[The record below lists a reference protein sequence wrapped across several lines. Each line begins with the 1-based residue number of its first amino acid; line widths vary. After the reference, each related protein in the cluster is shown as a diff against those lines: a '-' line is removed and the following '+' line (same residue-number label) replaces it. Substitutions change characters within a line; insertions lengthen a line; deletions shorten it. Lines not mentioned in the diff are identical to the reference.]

1 MCLDFRKDLTNRFLC
16 YPKYNKKK
24 KLMINYRK
32 YISGITVLATGF
44 FLAQSTVST
53 VLYSP
58 NFESQK
64 SGLNLP
70 SPAVTIEKA
79 FLSPKELVDVN
90 LNTMMTDPVL
100 KNATWGFVIYDPKTK
115 KIISSYNE
123 NSPLVPASTTK
134 LLTTETALHLLGENY
149 RWMTQLEY
157 SGEIDESGVLNG
169 NLYIVGS
176 GDPSLGTNKAGAW
189 SYKEIVSDFVSGMTR
204 EGIKKVNGD
213 IIIQTA
219 LFKGNISRLPENVVW
234 LENNNYYLPVGT
246 TREINPANEKL
257 IVKKGNNSASDKKY
271 FYVSPYANQMVYAEK
286 YDGDGVL
293 TTKIPDAPAFL
304 ANTFKATLVKS
315 GVGVTGKVTPRT
327 TDAAPEASKMI
338 SAYKSPTLSDI
349 IYYTNQRSDNGLAEA
364 LLKTVGFQKMG
375 DQTSESGRIV
385 VNEHLKDVAFD
396 VEGLNYMDG
405 SGLSRSNHVTPI
417 SQVKFLTSLMNQK
430 YYKTYFDSLPI
441 AGQTGTLK
449 RMFIGEGNGQ
459 IFAKTGTLNK
469 VKALTGYMKTN
480 SGRTL
485 VFSILVNNYSGSV
498 DMVKNRIERILQPAL
513 DL

>member
-1 MCLDFRKDLTNRFLC
+1 MVNF
-16 YPKYNKKK
+16 
-24 KLMINYRK
+24 RK
-32 YISGITVLATGF
+32 YISGITVLASGF
-44 FLAQSTVST
+44 FLAQSTVSA

-58 NFESQK
+58 SYDNQK

-70 SPAVTIEKA
+70 SPVAAVEKTI
-79 FLSPKELVDVN
+79 LSPKELVDISV
-90 LNTMMTDPVL
+90 NTMMADPVL
-100 KNATWGFVIYDPKTK
+100 KNANWGFVIYDPKTK

-134 LLTTETALHLLGENY
+134 LLTTETALNLLGENY

-157 SGEIDESGVLNG
+157 SGSIDENGVLNG

-189 SYKEIVSDFVSGMTR
+189 SYKEIVSDFVSGMSR

-219 LFKGNISRLPENVVW
+219 LFKGNISRLPKNVVW

-257 IVKKGNNSASDKKY
+257 IVKKGNNLVSDKKY
-271 FYVSPYANQMVYAEK
+271 FYVSPYANQMVYADK

-304 ANTFKATLVKS
+304 ANTFRATLVKS
-315 GVGVTGKVTPRT
+315 GVGVTGKVSPKM
-327 TDAAPEASKMI
+327 TDAAPESRKMV
-338 SAYKSPTLSDI
+338 SLYKSPTLADI
-349 IYYTNQRSDNGLAEA
+349 IYYTNQRSDNALAEA
-364 LLKTVGFQKMG
+364 LLKTVGFQTMG
-375 DQTSESGRIV
+375 DQTSESGRIA
-385 VNEHLKDVAFD
+385 VNEHLKDVSFD
-396 VEGLNYMDG
+396 IQGLNYIDG
-405 SGLSRSNHVTPI
+405 SGLSRSNTVTPI

-441 AGQTGTLK
+441 GGQSGTLK
-449 RMFIGEGNGQ
+449 SMFLGEGNGQ
-459 IFAKTGTLNK
+459 VFAKTGTLNK
-469 VKALTGYMKTN
+469 VKTLAGYIKTN

-485 VFSILVNNYSGSV
+485 VFSLLVNNYAGSV
-498 DMVKNRIERILQPAL
+498 AQVKSKMQNILQPVL

>member
-1 MCLDFRKDLTNRFLC
+1 
-16 YPKYNKKK
+16 
-24 KLMINYRK
+24 MINYRK

-58 NFESQK
+58 NFDSQK

-70 SPAVTIEKA
+70 SPATAIEKA

-100 KNATWGFVIYDPKTK
+100 KNATWGFVIFDPKTK
-115 KIISSYNE
+115 KVISSYNE
-123 NSPLVPASTTK
+123 TTPLVPASTTK

-157 SGEIDESGVLNG
+157 SGEIDENGVLNG

-189 SYKEIVSDFVSGMTR
+189 SYKEIVSDFLSGMSR

-257 IVKKGNNSASDKKY
+257 IVKKGNNLASDKKY

-286 YDGDGVL
+286 YDGDGIL
-293 TTKIPDAPAFL
+293 TTKLPDAPAFL
-304 ANTFKATLVKS
+304 ANSFRATLVKS
-315 GVGVTGKVTPRT
+315 GVGVTGKVSPKT
-327 TDAAPEASKMI
+327 TDGTPEVRKMI

-349 IYYTNQRSDNGLAEA
+349 VYYTNQRSDNGLAEA

-375 DQTSESGRIV
+375 DQTTESGRIV

-449 RMFIGEGNGQ
+449 RMFIGQGNGQ

-480 SGRTL
+480 TGRTL

-498 DMVKNRIERILQPAL
+498 DMVKNRIEKILQPAL